1 MQLHQ
6 HFCAGNI
13 ISEYSVLLP
22 AHCFFTGPADSQ
34 RYSSF
39 NQIRA
44 GAAGNDFDN
53 QFVKTYELS
62 SVVKHPGYRGRGPKN
77 DLAIAFTKTK
87 IDFNARIGKISI
99 PETKIDVT
107 NPTEALFSAWMYKDD
122 AQVEIVFKTG
132 YMKMFSKN
140 YCLPKF
146 FRGPEPEIF
155 SKVMPGL
162 CAGTP
167 VSLIVKIVF
176 FQKILNYFLRI
187 WQLSEEVLEVL

>member
-1 MQLHQ
+1 M
-6 HFCAGNI
+6 CAGNI
-13 ISEYSVLLP
+13 ISEYAVLLP
-22 AHCFFTGPADSQ
+22 AHCIFRRSSQDWEWGSYRIHAGDYSLVDDS
-34 RYSSF
+34 
-39 NQIRA
+39 
-44 GAAGNDFDN
+44 DN
-53 QFVKTYELS
+53 QFAKTYEIS
-62 SVVKHPGYRGRGPKN
+62 SVVKHPGYKGWGFKN